1 MSDSVAFFR
10 AVAAEHPRC
19 FWLDGGGAREWSGRR
34 SIIGWLS
41 DTIQHGGSVDLPLL
55 GTIPIPGAR
64 TFIPQSLE
72 DPGIDRRPGGGA
84 TMEDLARLLTGQ
96 TDLQKQQLDEQKK
109 TNRKL
114 QETGL
119 VGTGE

>member
-1 MSDSVAFFR
+1 
-10 AVAAEHPRC
+10 
-19 FWLDGGGAREWSGRR
+19 
-34 SIIGWLS
+34 
-41 DTIQHGGSVDLPLL
+41 
-55 GTIPIPGAR
+55 
-64 TFIPQSLE
+64 
-72 DPGIDRRPGGGA
+72 
-84 TMEDLARLLTGQ
+84 MEDLARLLTGQ